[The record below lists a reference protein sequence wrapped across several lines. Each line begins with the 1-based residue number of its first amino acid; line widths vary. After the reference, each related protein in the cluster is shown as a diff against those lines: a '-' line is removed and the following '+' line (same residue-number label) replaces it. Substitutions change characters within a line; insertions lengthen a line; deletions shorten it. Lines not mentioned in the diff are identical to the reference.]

1 MLVAKS
7 NVTRSL
13 LCFPPWQVSP
23 WKTAVLSSNAL
34 KKSPVSSAL
43 NILAEDQE
51 EFLSIPNKAHHS
63 LIGFLSLTQFSKNN
77 VMTVFKD
84 FQPSIAA
91 FVVFVPQLLC
101 KLFRFFFKLIA
112 SNRNNHQ
119 KISAT
124 WIKEQSPIIVNYV
137 PIAWELRSVH
147 RNAGLYFVHS
157 DWIVL
162 GKIPQQFQLFNSSL
176 FRQFRFII
184 ESARL
189 KLILKNFVVSDQ
201 IELQ

>member
-23 WKTAVLSSNAL
+23 WKTAVLASNAF

-43 NILAEDQE
+43 NILAEDQG

-63 LIGFLSLTQFSKNN
+63 LIGFRHNIFKNN

-91 FVVFVPQLLC
+91 FEVFVPQLLC

-112 SNRNNHQ
+112 SNR
-119 KISAT
+119 
-124 WIKEQSPIIVNYV
+124 
-137 PIAWELRSVH
+137 
-147 RNAGLYFVHS
+147 
-157 DWIVL
+157 
-162 GKIPQQFQLFNSSL
+162 
-176 FRQFRFII
+176 
-184 ESARL
+184 
-189 KLILKNFVVSDQ
+189 
-201 IELQ
+201 